1 MSLYVFSSNLL
12 IYGIC
17 LSYRLDT
24 LRLNDMVYVY
34 YNLRLWVKQI
44 EKTPDVSAISL
55 DEIDTTAAW
64 RVETERP
71 ILESAPEWIED
82 DAAEPEPDTDAAVEG
97 GEEEDWLDQPD
108 FTFTDDAPFQ
118 EVGLET
124 GIGPEAEPKPQPQR
138 FVEGQGLGAVGG
150 SSGSGP
156 SASTSRA
163 HQGASASTSG
173 ARMPPPPA
181 TGSSRGRRP
190 PVRATQ
196 SRATSGRPPLPVS
209 SRGRAIGRAVTLSRK
224 RGRGSGNE

>member
-1 MSLYVFSSNLL
+1 M
-12 IYGIC
+12 
-17 LSYRLDT
+17 DT
-24 LRLNDMVYVY
+24 QRLNDMVYVY
-34 YNLRLWVKQI
+34 YNLRLWVRQI
-44 EKTPDVSAISL
+44 QKTPNVTAISL

-71 ILESAPEWIED
+71 MLESAPEWIED
-82 DAAEPEPDTDAAVEG
+82 DAAEPVTDADVEG
-97 GEEEDWLDQPD
+97 VEEEDWLDHPE
-108 FTFTDDAPFQ
+108 FTYTDDAAFQ
-118 EVGLET
+118 EEGLE
-124 GIGPEAEPKPQPQR
+124 PEPEPESQSQSQR
-138 FVEGQGLGAVGG
+138 FVVGQGLGAVGG

-209 SRGRAIGRAVTLSRK
+209 SRGRAIARAVSQSLSRK
-224 RGRGSGNE
+224 RGRGNQ